1 MRAADT
7 FQAAKILIL
16 YYIMITVFIV
26 SRIQCEYI
34 LFFIFIFLREGEW
47 EGKWGGGGGG
57 ERERRYTVS
66 FTLDSMAT
74 LPLALPLALP
84 PTLPQPWGLGDERTK
99 SKLTDVFQTD
109 GHLER
114 RRNRS
119 N

>member
-1 MRAADT
+1 M
-7 FQAAKILIL
+7 
-16 YYIMITVFIV
+16 
-26 SRIQCEYI
+26 
-34 LFFIFIFLREGEW
+34 
-47 EGKWGGGGGG
+47 GGGGGG

-74 LPLALPLALP
+74 LPLALP

-99 SKLTDVFQTD
+99 SKLTDEFQTD
-109 GHLER
+109 GHLEG